1 MIEFSPEDRE
11 KMAKHGEWL
20 RLLEQRLEA
29 IRQKARTAPDLDR
42 NYPNAIYLGCA
53 TTLEAGEFYY
63 LGQSVRPLRR
73 WESHV
78 RRATGCVPFGDTCTW
93 AILLWDV
100 PRKELDAVES
110 YLIGYVYAKWRCVNM
125 NRGKVEEAFD
135 FGFRD
140 GSWGREPKVCAPID
154 MSKLAWNEVRVYEGG
169 GITGYKQSGELLHRR
184 WGFHLVQHDF
194 EKAVADEVALRATEL
209 ENGFES
215 RRKEL
220 LENEKRLGAEVSDA
234 YFRGW
239 LWGAAIAAVAT
250 GAFVYLAVRT

>member
-11 KMAKHGEWL
+11 KMAKRGEWL

-29 IRQKARTAPDLDR
+29 IRQKSRTAADR
-42 NYPNAIYLGCA
+42 DRQYPNAIYLGCA
-53 TTLEAGEFYY
+53 TSEAGEFYY
-63 LGQSVRPLRR
+63 VGQSVRPLKR

-100 PRKELDAVES
+100 PRNELDAVES
-110 YLIGYVYAKWRCVNM
+110 YLIGYVFAKWRCVNM
-125 NRGKVEEAFD
+125 NRGKVEEAFG

-140 GSWGREPKVCAPID
+140 GSWGQEPQVCAPID
-154 MSKLAWNEVRVYEGG
+154 MTKLAWNELHLNDCGPVF
-169 GITGYKQSGELLHRR
+169 GYLRSGELLYRR

-194 EKAVADEVALRATEL
+194 DKAVAAQVAMRTSEIETEFAKRRDAVFKFEKCLHKKVDEAFL
-209 ENGFES
+209 
-215 RRKEL
+215 
-220 LENEKRLGAEVSDA
+220 
-234 YFRGW
+234 RGW

-250 GAFVYLAVRT
+250 GTFVYLAVRN